1 MGAALIE
8 ISGSTRVFPVIGWP
22 VEQVRAPLVFNAYF
36 KKYGLD
42 AVCIPMRVCP
52 ENYVGFVQQV
62 MNASNVGGIFV
73 SIPHKPASVEVAEI
87 VTQSATIAGAANAIY
102 RGADG
107 RIVVDLIDGE
117 GFVRALDRT
126 SELTVSAGF
135 DYFGSTALV
144 VGCGGVGCAIAAS
157 LATRGMQKI
166 RLIDIDHNLT
176 ARLVYRLQTYF
187 PQLDIAIHTYDT
199 SQYDLLVNCTPLGM
213 YPNDALPF
221 GLDGLKQD
229 AVIADCGMK
238 IEMTELLRQ
247 AMARGYRIQ
256 KGKEMF
262 FEQAPLYMD
271 RFGWGA
277 TTADQFRSLGV
288 L

>member
-1 MGAALIE
+1 MLIE
-8 ISGSTRVFPVIGWP
+8 ISGTTRVFPVIGWP

-36 KKYGLD
+36 KKYALD
-42 AVCIPMRVCP
+42 AVCIPMRVSP
-52 ENYVGFVQQV
+52 ENYAGFVKQV

-87 VTQSATIAGAANAIY
+87 ATQSAIIAGAANAIY

-107 RIVVDLIDGE
+107 RIVADLIDGE

-126 SELTVSAGF
+126 SELTVSTGF
-135 DYFGSTALV
+135 NYFGSTALV
-144 VGCGGVGCAIAAS
+144 VGCGGVGCAIAAA
-157 LATRGMQKI
+157 LAARGVQKI
-166 RLIDIDHNLT
+166 RLIDIDDNLT

-187 PQLDIAIHTYDT
+187 PQLDIAIHAHEM

-213 YPNDALPF
+213 YPDDALPF
-221 GLDGLKQD
+221 DLDGLKQN

-238 IEMTELLRQ
+238 TEMTELLRQ
-247 AMARGYRIQ
+247 AMERGYRIQ

-271 RFGWGA
+271 RFGWRA